1 MEYKNTYYKFNQQL
15 NNTQVQSVLDFL
27 MSKGIDPTRLNARGA
42 GIAQPVLPNSSVE
55 GRKVNRRTEVVLY

>member
-1 MEYKNTYYKFNQQL
+1 LEYKNTYYKFNQQL

-27 MSKGIDPTRLNARGA
+27 ISKGIDPTRLNARGA
-42 GIAQPVLPNSSVE
+42 GIEQPVLPNSSVQ